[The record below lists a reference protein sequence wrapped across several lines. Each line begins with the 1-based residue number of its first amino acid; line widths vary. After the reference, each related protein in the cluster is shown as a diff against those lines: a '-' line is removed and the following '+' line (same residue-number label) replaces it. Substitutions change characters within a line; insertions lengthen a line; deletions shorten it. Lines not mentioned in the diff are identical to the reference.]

1 MSFLQP
7 AMLIALPLI
16 ALPIVIHLINQ
27 RRFQTVQ
34 WGAMQF
40 LLAANRMSRG
50 YARIRQWLILAARTL
65 AIAALIFAIS
75 RPLSSGWLG
84 VAGGGQVDTTI
95 ILIDRSP
102 SMTQTGPGGISKLD
116 AGLEKLVDSL
126 ETLSGS
132 RYVLI
137 DSVNEE
143 PAEFEEPADLLQMP
157 EVLPVSASA
166 DLPSLLE
173 ATDRYIRENRPS
185 RAEVWMLSD
194 VRRNDW
200 KDDSGRWD
208 AIRESLIELPQ
219 MVRFHLLAYPEMRPG
234 NRSLTVSQVRRVE
247 DGDATKLLIS
257 LRINRD
263 DAQAEVTTVPVS
275 LELNGAK
282 SVFDVEV
289 SGTGVEL
296 VDHPVMLGEG
306 TSRGW
311 GRVSIPADGTA
322 SDNEFYFVFDK
333 QPPRKTLVVSDD
345 PTKVRPIEFAAAISP
360 DAAVVCEST
369 SVTPDDLI
377 AQDLETVALI
387 AWHVAIPSEDDPLNA
402 LLNAFVQRGGQLIF
416 FPPKKPANGTFAG
429 VGWGTWQEPQVV
441 RVGSWVGD
449 QDLLTRTRSGDA
461 LPVGELRVTRHCDL
475 VGEFRSL
482 AVLDGGA
489 PLIARATTDRGGAFF
504 CTTTTSPA
512 DSSFASAGVV
522 LYAMIQRAGEAGAM
536 MLASTKQT
544 IAGEF
549 ATNETQE
556 WEQLAGS
563 TDGLSS
569 TYSSTAG
576 IYQGQGKLL
585 AINRSEGE
593 DASTIVPEERV
604 EMLFAN
610 LDFDRV
616 NQTADNDSSLIQEV
630 WRLFLI
636 LVLVA
641 LIGEA
646 FLCIPKRVTVAV
658 VSGEF
663 KGNGPTASGFANSN
677 AGSNSENVSVGGAV

>member
-1 MSFLQP
+1 M
-7 AMLIALPLI
+7 
-16 ALPIVIHLINQ
+16 
-27 RRFQTVQ
+27 R
-34 WGAMQF
+34 
-40 LLAANRMSRG
+40 NR
-50 YARIRQWLILAARTL
+50 QNLKNL
-65 AIAALIFAIS
+65 LIFC
-75 RPLSSGWLG
+75 
-84 VAGGGQVDTTI
+84 
-95 ILIDRSP
+95 
-102 SMTQTGPGGISKLD
+102 KC
-116 AGLEKLVDSL
+116 
-126 ETLSGS
+126 
-132 RYVLI
+132 
-137 DSVNEE
+137 
-143 PAEFEEPADLLQMP
+143 P

-219 MVRFHLLAYPEMRPG
+219 MVRFHLLAYPEMRSG
-234 NRSLTVSQVRRVE
+234 NRSLTVSQVRRVD

-257 LRINRD
+257 LQINQD
-263 DAQAEVTTVPVS
+263 DAQAEATTVPVS

-282 SVFDVEV
+282 SVFNVEV

-311 GRVSIPADGTA
+311 GRVSIPADGTP

-333 QPPRKTLVVSDD
+333 EPPRKTLVVSDD

-360 DAAVVCEST
+360 DAAVVCESV
-369 SVTPDDLI
+369 SITPDDLI

-387 AWHVAIPSEDDPLNA
+387 AWHVAIPSEDDPLNTV
-402 LLNAFVQRGGQLIF
+402 LNAFVRRGGQLIF

-504 CTTTTSPA
+504 CTTTHV
-512 DSSFASAGVV
+512 AS
-522 LYAMIQRAGEAGAM
+522 
-536 MLASTKQT
+536 
-544 IAGEF
+544 
-549 ATNETQE
+549 
-556 WEQLAGS
+556 
-563 TDGLSS
+563 
-569 TYSSTAG
+569 
-576 IYQGQGKLL
+576 
-585 AINRSEGE
+585 
-593 DASTIVPEERV
+593 
-604 EMLFAN
+604 
-610 LDFDRV
+610 
-616 NQTADNDSSLIQEV
+616 
-630 WRLFLI
+630 
-636 LVLVA
+636 
-641 LIGEA
+641 
-646 FLCIPKRVTVAV
+646 
-658 VSGEF
+658 
-663 KGNGPTASGFANSN
+663 
-677 AGSNSENVSVGGAV
+677 